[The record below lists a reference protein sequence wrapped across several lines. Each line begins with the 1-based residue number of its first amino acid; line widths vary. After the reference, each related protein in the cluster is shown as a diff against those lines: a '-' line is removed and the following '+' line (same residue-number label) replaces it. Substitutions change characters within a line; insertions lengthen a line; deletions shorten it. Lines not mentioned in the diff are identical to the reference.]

1 MGGGAG
7 WVEPHL
13 VGHDGQPLGLLGLGV
28 ALSGVLGDDLAHRLG
43 VALPPDPADV
53 HTNNSLRRGVAT
65 WRGVGGGGSGEG
77 GRGEAGGRG
86 GARGGEGRGGARGE
100 SGGAGH

>member
-28 ALSGVLGDDLAHRLG
+28 ALSGVLGDDLAHGLG

-86 GARGGEGRGGARGE
+86 GARGEGGRGVRAGGE
-100 SGGAGH
+100 ATN